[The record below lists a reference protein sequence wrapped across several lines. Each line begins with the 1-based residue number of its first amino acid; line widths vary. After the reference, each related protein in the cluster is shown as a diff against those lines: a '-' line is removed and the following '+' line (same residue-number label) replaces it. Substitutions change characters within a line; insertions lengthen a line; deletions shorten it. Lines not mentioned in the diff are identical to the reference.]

1 MRHSL
6 HQGLLKEHGSM
17 PPTHLTTFCD
27 RLHPLSCTTT
37 RKLVHADSKLEA
49 RVREAAKQS
58 DKHRVVLSH
67 LDLLMADINANLNA
81 EDSCTVG
88 FEDLCV
94 IVVRTEVLYP
104 FKPWA

>member
-1 MRHSL
+1 MAPCLPLTSL
-6 HQGLLKEHGSM
+6 HSVTACIPCLAPQHG
-17 PPTHLTTFCD
+17 
-27 RLHPLSCTTT
+27 
-37 RKLVHADSKLEA
+37 KLVHADSKLEA
-49 RVREAAKQS
+49 RVREAAEQS

-94 IVVRTEVLYP
+94 IVVRTEVLNP